1 MPQRKQHIQ
10 RLSISDRLKHS
21 LEAILFCLSDV
32 DSDDEE
38 IEANARAGEALYAEL
53 KAMLGMQVK
62 RGAFLSYGGWDL
74 KALNKAIDMYK
85 EDAGQ
90 PAGRSGGGGTSG
102 GGSSNMDAPPVAEN
116 AEQPKFSEI
125 KQPGNDTLKWSDLPE
140 TMRYYTTHHGR
151 TT

>member
-1 MPQRKQHIQ
+1 
-10 RLSISDRLKHS
+10 
-21 LEAILFCLSDV
+21 
-32 DSDDEE
+32 
-38 IEANARAGEALYAEL
+38 
-53 KAMLGMQVK
+53 
-62 RGAFLSYGGWDL
+62 
-74 KALNKAIDMYK
+74 MYK

-140 TMRYYTTHHGR
+140 TMRYYTCGVGTKCSFKPDPTMVRFGHPVAHSNQLEGCPNQTYSSVQTR
-151 TT
+151 PN

>member
-1 MPQRKQHIQ
+1 M
-10 RLSISDRLKHS
+10 
-21 LEAILFCLSDV
+21 SDV

-38 IEANARAGEALYAEL
+38 IEANAKAGEALYAEL
-53 KAMLGMQVK
+53 KAMLGMQVR
-62 RGAFLSYGGWDL
+62 RGAFLNYGGWDL

-102 GGSSNMDAPPVAEN
+102 GGSSNM
-116 AEQPKFSEI
+116 
-125 KQPGNDTLKWSDLPE
+125 
-140 TMRYYTTHHGR
+140 RYYTTHHGR